1 LHLAVLNSFPEVV
14 RFLIIRGASLEVRDE
29 RGLTPL
35 ELAESMARDDP
46 DVESA
51 IGDDDDAVGRRG
63 KRRKPTP
70 TEFFATLLSGTPKE
84 QAKRRARVVKLLRDA
99 SGRRNRG

>member
-1 LHLAVLNSFPEVV
+1 LHLAVLNSFPDVV

-46 DVESA
+46 ESA
-51 IGDDDDAVGRRG
+51 IGDDDDAVGGRG
-63 KRRKPTP
+63 ERRKPTP
-70 TEFFATLLSGTPKE
+70 IESFATLLSGTPKE